1 VKDLDFEEI
10 DRAVNSV
17 ISNGPSNDSN
27 HASQPIDNSTSTEYV
42 EPESQPVVTAG
53 VPRPPV
59 ARRSSGQFM
68 DVVHPSS
75 DMRRPIAIPERP
87 TQTVPLSEPKPA
99 EAFQTQLSVDTEPT
113 APATIEPEAM
123 PYEDADIDKLSSDI
137 DMALGKTTDASLE
150 SPFISGTKVEKRP
163 LGAFSDDSV
172 SETAEQPNSDVQS
185 DFAPQPVTSEN
196 EMLSPGQAPLPAEL
210 QNDLLKIE
218 ADSSTM
224 PEEVA
229 IPEQPAVTE
238 TDVAPA
244 DSEKPEVIEAND
256 SSGAVESPRDVAE
269 KTEPAGPTSI
279 VQQYTEKPNTGDQST
294 GAIYDTESYHKTLA
308 HPAKKKSG
316 WMWVLY
322 IVILL
327 IVGAGVGVAL
337 HYFVIPMLSSL

>member
-1 VKDLDFEEI
+1 MKDLDFDEI

-17 ISNGPSNDSN
+17 ISNGSNNDSN
-27 HASQPIDNSTSTEYV
+27 PVSQSITEMPETV
-42 EPESQPVVTAG
+42 QPEPQPVVTAG
-53 VPRPPV
+53 VPRPLV

-87 TQTVPLSEPKPA
+87 SQTVPPNEPKLA
-99 EAFQTQLSVDTEPT
+99 EVFQAQPSVDTEPT
-113 APATIEPEAM
+113 MPAVVESEAM

-137 DMALGKTTDASLE
+137 DVVLGKTTDASLE

-229 IPEQPAVTE
+229 IPEQSVATESAVTPE
-238 TDVAPA
+238 A
-244 DSEKPEVIEAND
+244 SEKPEVIDAND
-256 SSGAVESPRDVAE
+256 SSTSVESPRDVAE
-269 KTEPAGPTSI
+269 KAEPAGPTSI
-279 VQQYTEKPNTGDQST
+279 AQQYTEKPNSGDQST

-337 HYFVIPMLSSL
+337 HYFVIPML